1 MKLHTETNNI
11 FFSGKEQA
19 GVKREDALL
28 TLKQNLSA
36 ALPLLQNEGLD
47 QCSGSEGFFGLPD
60 PDPLVTRI
68 LLCPAKK
75 VRKIIISLS
84 FEG

>member
-36 ALPLLQNEGLD
+36 ALPLLQEEGL
-47 QCSGSEGFFGLPD
+47 
-60 PDPLVTRI
+60 
-68 LLCPAKK
+68 
-75 VRKIIISLS
+75 
-84 FEG
+84 

>member
-1 MKLHTETNNI
+1 MI

-36 ALPLLQNEGLD
+36 ALPLLQEQGNLYNVYYKNSLKG
-47 QCSGSEGFFGLPD
+47 QNRSEYNKKAVF
-60 PDPLVTRI
+60 RI
-68 LLCPAKK
+68 L
-75 VRKIIISLS
+75 IH
-84 FEG
+84 